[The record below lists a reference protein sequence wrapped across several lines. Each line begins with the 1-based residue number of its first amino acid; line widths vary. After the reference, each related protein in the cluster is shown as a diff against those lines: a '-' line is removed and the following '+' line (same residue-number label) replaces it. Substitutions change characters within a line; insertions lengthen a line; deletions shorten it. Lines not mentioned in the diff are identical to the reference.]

1 MGPSQP
7 PFCRPGI
14 SSAGA
19 ASAIWNS
26 CDTASLVTIVA
37 WTSRATSAAASHA
50 GNSPSDAETATAP
63 ARRMGA
69 TTRRARRGATA
80 RRAWRRPP
88 AGRRADATFARD
100 IAGAAARGPQATCM
114 VCSLSVSSA
123 RLLSRGGRTRG
134 ASEPDARASAQF
146 HIETHPWRREDNAV
160 ERPATNGTHVRL
172 LVMNICTRKSS
183 DETVS

>member
-7 PFCRPGI
+7 PFCRPGR

-19 ASAIWNS
+19 ASAIWKS

-69 TTRRARRGATA
+69 TTRRALKGRDGATRGEETAGGTTRGRDVRA
-80 RRAWRRPP
+80 RHRRSSREGTAGDLHGVFAFGVERAV
-88 AGRRADATFARD
+88 AL
-100 IAGAAARGPQATCM
+100 ARG
-114 VCSLSVSSA
+114 S
-123 RLLSRGGRTRG
+123 
-134 ASEPDARASAQF
+134 DAR
-146 HIETHPWRREDNAV
+146 
-160 ERPATNGTHVRL
+160 
-172 LVMNICTRKSS
+172 CK
-183 DETVS
+183 